1 MIDAMHDSAFDDNG
15 FDDTIYASHDNTL
28 RAIKEN
34 NYADRRFGNINSR

>member
-15 FDDTIYASHDNTL
+15 FDDTIYASHDNML